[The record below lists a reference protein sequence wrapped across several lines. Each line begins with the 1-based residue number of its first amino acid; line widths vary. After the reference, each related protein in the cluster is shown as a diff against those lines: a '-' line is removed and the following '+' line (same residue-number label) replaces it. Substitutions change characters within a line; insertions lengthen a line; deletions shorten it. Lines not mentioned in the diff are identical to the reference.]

1 MCAFYAQR
9 TLYFSLL
16 DCLGVDDHSARL
28 CSVVIFSHIFTLSP
42 TFHSFMQRQFNEHAR
57 LAFFYSPLY
66 TARQLLCDNL
76 SIVPLKSSMKT
87 ISVGIH
93 TCIYQCRRFFCF
105 SYFPFLVWISTLL
118 YFYQY
123 SPTLMSYFVKN
134 AIKNRYQQLVK
145 QDLHLYFFRRQY
157 LFLL

>member
-57 LAFFYSPLY
+57 LAFFFSPLY
-66 TARQLLCDNL
+66 TARQLLCDNV
-76 SIVPLKSSMKT
+76 SIVPLKSSMKI

-93 TCIYQCRRFFCF
+93 TCIL
-105 SYFPFLVWISTLL
+105 FLVEKSLANINCLL
-118 YFYQY
+118 DCLLVCPHFTDW
-123 SPTLMSYFVKN
+123 SKKNVKIN
-134 AIKNRYQQLVK
+134 GTF
-145 QDLHLYFFRRQY
+145 LYKT
-157 LFLL
+157 